1 MLEELKLME
10 FESGSVN
17 RIILGA
23 VEMVAETMEEES
35 RNMTAAEADALKML
49 STMAEA
55 AEEPMTMETRER
67 VLMILAETHKNLDTD
82 VGELNLMESEAG
94 ATMAEKVLTEGG
106 CGGGDLVITYAV
118 AEVEKENSR
127 MSEKI

>member
-1 MLEELKLME
+1 
-10 FESGSVN
+10 
-17 RIILGA
+17 
-23 VEMVAETMEEES
+23 
-35 RNMTAAEADALKML
+35 ML
-49 STMAEA
+49 STMSEA
-55 AEEPMTMETRER
+55 AEEPMTMKMRER
-67 VLMILAETHKNLDTD
+67 VLKMLAETCNNLDTA